1 MVKAIE
7 YHPDGVSVKR
17 VEFKTAMDYPQSHVF
32 VPGATPDL
40 RFNPGQGLPFHPGQ
54 SYGPIGMGS
63 VATTRTQQFQD
74 EAAVTPQVQG

>member
-40 RFNPGQGLPFHPGQ
+40 RFNPGQSF
-54 SYGPIGMGS
+54 GPIGMGS
-63 VATTRTQQFQD
+63 VATTRTMQFQD
-74 EAAVTPQVQG
+74 EAVATPQVQG